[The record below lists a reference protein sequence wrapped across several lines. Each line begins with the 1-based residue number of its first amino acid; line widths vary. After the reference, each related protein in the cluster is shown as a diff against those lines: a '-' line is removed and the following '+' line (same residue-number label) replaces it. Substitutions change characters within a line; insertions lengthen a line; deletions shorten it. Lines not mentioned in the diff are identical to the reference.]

1 MISTFYTGRATSGRG
16 LRDIDDRTST
26 NTLNNT
32 LSISHSPRPQVAEPI
47 WNAEIMESLLAMV
60 KNTIKWYHQS

>member
-47 WNAEIMESLLAMV
+47 
-60 KNTIKWYHQS
+60 